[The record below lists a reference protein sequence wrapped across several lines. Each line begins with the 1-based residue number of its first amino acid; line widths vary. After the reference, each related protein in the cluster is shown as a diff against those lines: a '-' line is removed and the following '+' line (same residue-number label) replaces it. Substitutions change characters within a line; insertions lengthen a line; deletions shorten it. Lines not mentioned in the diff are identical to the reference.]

1 MNGEFNG
8 YCSRY
13 YNLTQ
18 LLAEQQEQ
26 FNTLLDNALPY
37 TGQTNLS
44 ELDAI
49 IKCNR
54 KIQRAK
60 ARVDDTIVKLNETER
75 TILLIMEYF
84 GIPPHTVL
92 FGEVPEMLL
101 FEIWAD
107 DSDTIHIQKIKDLAP
122 PVDEENIIK
131 IKIRHSRNEVMDDDD

>member
-8 YCSRY
+8 YCSQY

-18 LLAEQQEQ
+18 LLAEQQEH

-37 TGQTNLS
+37 TGQTNIN

-54 KIQRAK
+54 KIQKAK
-60 ARVDDTIVKLNETER
+60 ARAENTFDELRNTEH
-75 TILLIMEYF
+75 TILMIMQYF

-92 FGEVPEMLL
+92 VGEVPEKLL

-107 DSDTIHIQKIKDLAP
+107 DSDTVHIKKIKDLVP
-122 PVDEENIIK
+122 PVDDENIIR

>member
-8 YCSRY
+8 FCSQY

-18 LLAEQQEQ
+18 LLAEQQEH

-37 TGQTNLS
+37 TGQTNIN

-54 KIQRAK
+54 KIQKAKKRA
-60 ARVDDTIVKLNETER
+60 DDTADELRNTEH
-75 TILLIMEYF
+75 TILMVMEYF
-84 GIPPHTVL
+84 GIPPYTRL
-92 FGEVPEMLL
+92 TGEVTEQLL

-107 DSDTIHIQKIKDLAP
+107 DSDTVHIKKIKDLVP
-122 PVDEENIIK
+122 LWMMK
-131 IKIRHSRNEVMDDDD
+131 ILSGSKYVIQEMK